1 MPTVCATCSVSYKD
15 DERVACDICKIV
27 QHGVCLGLS
36 RTEISVLRNPN
47 RRISFFCQN
56 CNLVETV
63 RSLKDELQ
71 SLKNEIDQ
79 LKSATK
85 TNGENIEVNGL
96 IGQGAH
102 ISNEQL
108 FDEMEDRQQRA
119 YIIIIS
125 NLEESRCVTADERK
139 TDDLNKVITLISS
152 NGISNADIVQCVR
165 LGKASNTRKRPLKVT
180 FTSIIHARNVVFK
193 IRTTNGIYIN
203 KDLTRYQQNM
213 AYNTRLEFKTRVNS
227 GETNIKLKYFNGI
240 PKIVQLNDGK
250 N

>member
-85 TNGENIEVNGL
+85 TNGENIEVK
-96 IGQGAH
+96 A
-102 ISNEQL
+102 
-108 FDEMEDRQQRA
+108 
-119 YIIIIS
+119 
-125 NLEESRCVTADERK
+125 
-139 TDDLNKVITLISS
+139 LISPTNSCSMRWRIGS
-152 NGISNADIVQCVR
+152 NV
-165 LGKASNTRKRPLKVT
+165 
-180 FTSIIHARNVVFK
+180 
-193 IRTTNGIYIN
+193 RTTLLLATWRSLVVLL
-203 KDLTRYQQNM
+203 LTRERRM
-213 AYNTRLEFKTRVNS
+213 
-227 GETNIKLKYFNGI
+227 I
-240 PKIVQLNDGK
+240 
-250 N
+250 